1 MHTTR
6 IGTLTVLATV
16 APHLCAAQAVGDGTL
31 KRQAKT
37 VVVLV
42 TAQRSSKF
50 VRGSGFILSRKRHV
64 ATNLHVVAGAER
76 IEVHHA
82 AGSAHATLLYP
93 NPKGEQVA
101 RCARSPKDFRACQ
114 PDIAILVLRSPLG
127 DLGVVELAQSLPDED
142 HSVSAFGFP
151 GVSDEVARAASAQR
165 RLDPSSSSGRIGGT
179 IPSDDGWWEYYEHD
193 AAISPGS
200 SGGPLF
206 DVCGRVVGVNTMYS
220 PSAGRSWA
228 VSVRALAVKLK
239 ELGIAHHRTEEPCSA
254 EIVTGDF
261 TEFRDDVEDAV
272 MDVVVPVG
280 VIVCAI
286 CAVLVLA
293 RVMKFRMKSVAGV
306 TVILVLIVVGG
317 LVTYHRVGG
326 QDTAEWHD
334 PGERAAVGSPDR
346 SVSPLRVR
354 TVPPGAWLTITREDD
369 GVIEWNSSDPMP
381 PSGKALE
388 LGRYNVEAR
397 KEGYMTRSGSLVHDA
412 SRGWARVAVLCKAPS
427 EADIRQPWRRRHHFI
442 DCDDCRLG
450 TFGKFPEMVVVP
462 AGCYLRGEDQDH
474 RVTFAE
480 PFAVSKY
487 EVTYKQWKAC
497 AGCADRKDIGRD
509 GGFGWDKEPALN
521 VSWNDAMDYVE
532 WLSGETKKQYRLLSE
547 SEWEYV
553 ARAGTETV
561 YSLGEGDR
569 IHGLANCRGCGGNE
583 DGDPEPVGS
592 FPWNPWGLHDVHGNV
607 QEWVADCWLESVKEL
622 PRDGSAWLGDGDDRW
637 PFSIRS
643 CRDGVVRGGSWSDG
657 REDVRSASRRKL
669 ATGTRNHSTGFRVAR
684 SRHHGDAW

>member
-1 MHTTR
+1 
-6 IGTLTVLATV
+6 
-16 APHLCAAQAVGDGTL
+16 
-31 KRQAKT
+31 
-37 VVVLV
+37 
-42 TAQRSSKF
+42 
-50 VRGSGFILSRKRHV
+50 
-64 ATNLHVVAGAER
+64 
-76 IEVHHA
+76 
-82 AGSAHATLLYP
+82 
-93 NPKGEQVA
+93 
-101 RCARSPKDFRACQ
+101 
-114 PDIAILVLRSPLG
+114 
-127 DLGVVELAQSLPDED
+127 
-142 HSVSAFGFP
+142 
-151 GVSDEVARAASAQR
+151 
-165 RLDPSSSSGRIGGT
+165 
-179 IPSDDGWWEYYEHD
+179 
-193 AAISPGS
+193 
-200 SGGPLF
+200 
-206 DVCGRVVGVNTMYS
+206 MYS